1 MYISHHTNI
10 PQINRRHF
18 LETDLYYRV
27 SYGMSSTLLKY
38 ENGIFF
44 LELTLSKECDKNYN
58 AAAAEMAY
66 CWKSRNPEL
75 DKALGCKV
83 FIIDLRGTKLKSVLI
98 NSGVT
103 HDYNACKGILFR
115 NDYLN

>member
-1 MYISHHTNI
+1 MYKSHQTDI
-10 PQINRRHF
+10 PQINSRHY
-18 LETDLYYRV
+18 LETDLYYRL
-27 SYGMSSTLLKY
+27 SLGLSSKLLKY

-44 LELTLSKECDKNYN
+44 LELTLHKKWNKNYN
-58 AAAAEMAY
+58 ATAAEMAY

-75 DKALGCKV
+75 EKALGCKV

-103 HDYNACKGILFR
+103 PDYDACKGILFR